1 MDDMRKGSV
10 TIIGCGWLGFPLSL
24 KLLAEGYVV
33 YGTTTREEKLA
44 ELEAAGI
51 RASVLKLPVVDLSD
65 FSQSHGTNSAKTSHT
80 HPVPDPTSLI
90 SGPTS
95 LISGP
100 TSLISDPLWSAD
112 QLVINIPPNRK
123 DPASAKTYP
132 AAVLSALLAYRRNQ
146 PSGRIIFTSSIGV
159 YGKDHGQAIDRDTR
173 LPIEN
178 PTVRQVS
185 LLLAESQVQ
194 AQSQRPHRILRLG
207 GLYGGSRDP
216 KKWFAGREIPRPNDP
231 INLVSREQVMEEIVS
246 LLDEP
251 FWTGESVFNV
261 VDKEHP
267 ARGVFYGGL

>member
-1 MDDMRKGSV
+1 MQKGSV
-10 TIIGCGWLGFPLSL
+10 AIIGCGWLGFRLAL
-24 KLLAEGYVV
+24 KLLSNGYTV
-33 YGTTTREEKLA
+33 YGTTTHKDKLT

-51 RASVLKLPVVDLSD
+51 KASVLKLPVVDFQASTKTFDTEPVEHL
-65 FSQSHGTNSAKTSHT
+65 TSHAP
-80 HPVPDPTSLI
+80 HPY
-90 SGPTS
+90 
-95 LISGP
+95 
-100 TSLISDPLWSAD
+100 WSAD

-132 AAVLSALLAYRRNQ
+132 AAVLSALLSYRRNQ

-159 YGKDHGQAIDRDTR
+159 YGKDHGRAIDRGTR
-173 LPIEN
+173 IAIEN
-178 PTVRQVS
+178 PSERQAS

-231 INLVSREQVMEEIVS
+231 INLVSREEVIEEITR

-251 FWTGESVFNV
+251 FWVGESVYNV
-261 VDKEHP
+261 VGTEHP
-267 ARGVFYGGL
+267 RRGEYYG

>member
-1 MDDMRKGSV
+1 MSNSLRKGSV
-10 TIIGCGWLGFPLSL
+10 AIIGCGWLGLPLSL
-24 KLLAEGYVV
+24 KLIEVGYTV
-33 YGTTTREEKLA
+33 YGTTTREEKVA

-51 RASVLKLPVVDLSD
+51 KASELKLPMVD
-65 FSQSHGTNSAKTSHT
+65 FAEPVPYPTSH
-80 HPVPDPTSLI
+80 I
-90 SGPTS
+90 SHQ
-95 LISGP
+95 
-100 TSLISDPLWSAD
+100 LWSSD

-132 AAVLSALLAYRRNQ
+132 AAVLSALLMYRRNN

-178 PTVRQVS
+178 PSARQAS

-216 KKWFAGREIPRPNDP
+216 KKWFSGREIPRPNDP
-231 INLVSREQVMEEIVS
+231 INLVSREEVIAEIVR

-261 VDKEHP
+261 VGEEHP
-267 ARGVFYGGL
+267 RRGDFYG